1 MTLEDGLIN
10 VIHELYNEQK
20 PKEVIRGGVYKQNK
34 NKSMKKRYMKK
45 RYMKIN

>member
-34 NKSMKKRYMKK
+34 NKLKYKDIFIIIIYN
-45 RYMKIN
+45 Y